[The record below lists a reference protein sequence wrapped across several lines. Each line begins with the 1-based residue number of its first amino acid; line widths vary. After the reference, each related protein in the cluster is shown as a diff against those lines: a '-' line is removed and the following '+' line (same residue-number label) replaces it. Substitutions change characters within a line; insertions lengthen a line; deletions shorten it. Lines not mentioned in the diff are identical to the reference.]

1 MSDIRAQRSVMRPI
15 RWHTQCVL
23 VLLLWLPL
31 LEGARADGSTAL
43 QALIDSATPGAT
55 VTVPSGTHR
64 GGLVID
70 RPLTLAG
77 EPGAIL
83 DGQGEGD
90 VVRVSAAG
98 VTIRGLTLKNSGENL
113 TVMNAGIHA
122 DRGSHNLRVEDNRM
136 ENVLFGVW
144 VWHSE
149 NPRITGNTIRGKPHL
164 QSQDRGDGIRL
175 FNVTGGSF
183 AHNDIRD
190 ARDGVYVDTS
200 RNLEFIGNRFRDMR
214 FGIHYMY
221 AHDGRIIDN
230 HTTAT
235 RSGLALM
242 SSRQLEVTGN
252 RSVNDLNYGILLNF
266 VTDSVITG
274 NFVTG
279 VRGWAGGSQ
288 VEHGVVL
295 GVEGKA
301 FFVYNSYYNLIRDNL
316 FADSD
321 VGIHLTAGSEENA
334 MYGNAFVRNRT
345 QVMYVSTRQQE
356 WSHEG
361 RGNYWSDYLGWDLNG
376 DGIGDQP
383 YEPNDMVDKLLW
395 RYPMAKLLMNSP
407 AVATL
412 RWAQQQFPI
421 LRPSGVRD
429 SHPLMR
435 PPRIAEAA

>member
-1 MSDIRAQRSVMRPI
+1 MSDRPASGRAVWHAPW
-15 RWHTQCVL
+15 RWAF
-23 VLLLWLPL
+23 VLLLWLPPPL
-31 LEGARADGSTAL
+31 AGTEAHSPPAL
-43 QALIDSATPGAT
+43 QVLIDVAPPGAT
-55 VTVPSGTHR
+55 VTVPAGRHL

-70 RPLTLAG
+70 RPLTLTG
-77 EPGAIL
+77 ESGAVL
-83 DGQGEGD
+83 DGQGRGD
-90 VVRVSAAG
+90 VIRVRSAD
-98 VTIRGLTLKNSGENL
+98 VTIRDLTLKNSGENL

-122 DRGSHNLRVEDNRM
+122 DRGSHNLRVEGTGM

-149 NPRITGNTIRGKPHL
+149 NVRITGNTIRGKPHL

-200 RNLEFIGNRFRDMR
+200 RNLDFVGNRFRDMR

-252 RSVNDLNYGILLNF
+252 RSVNDLNYGVLLNF
-266 VTDSVITG
+266 VTDSVVAG
-274 NFVTG
+274 NVVTG
-279 VRGWAGGSQ
+279 VRGWAGGGQ

-301 FFVYNSYYNLIRDNL
+301 FFVYNSYYNVIRDNL

-334 MYGNAFVRNRT
+334 IFGNAFLRNRT

-361 RGNYWSDYLGWDLNG
+361 RGNFWSDYLGWDLNG

-383 YEPNDMVDKLLW
+383 YEPNDLVDKLLW

-435 PPRIAEAA
+435 PPKIPEAV

>member
-1 MSDIRAQRSVMRPI
+1 MRDARSNRLNLRHN
-15 RWHTQCVL
+15 RWRWVIA
-23 VLLLWLPL
+23 LLLWLPPL
-31 LEGARADGSTAL
+31 LVGAAGDAPPPL
-43 QALIDSATPGAT
+43 QALIDAAESGAT
-55 VTVPSGTHR
+55 VTVPAGRHR

-70 RPLTLAG
+70 RPLTLSGA
-77 EPGAIL
+77 PGAVL
-83 DGQGEGD
+83 DGQGRGD
-90 VVRVSAAG
+90 IIRVQSAD
-98 VTIRGLTLKNSGENL
+98 VTIRDLALKNSGGNL
-113 TVMNAGIHA
+113 TLMNAGIHA
-122 DRGSHNLRVEDNRM
+122 DRGSHRLRVEDTVM

-149 NPRITGNTIRGKPHL
+149 NARITGNTIRGKPQL

-175 FNVTGGSF
+175 FNVTGGTF
-183 AHNDIRD
+183 AHNDVRD

-200 RNLEFIGNRFRDMR
+200 RNLEFIGNRFQDMR

-242 SSRQLEVTGN
+242 SSRKLEVTGN

-266 VTDSVITG
+266 VTDSVVAG
-274 NFVTG
+274 NTVTG

-288 VEHGVVL
+288 VDHGVVL

-301 FFVYNSYYNLIRDNL
+301 FFVYNSYYNVVRDNV

-321 VGIHLTAGSEENA
+321 LGIHLTAGSEENA
-334 MYGNAFVRNRT
+334 MFGNAFIRNRT

-361 RGNYWSDYLGWDLNG
+361 RGNYWSDYLGWDLDG

-383 YEPNDMVDKLLW
+383 YEPNDLIDKLLW

-435 PPRIAEAA
+435 PPPTPEAV

>member
-1 MSDIRAQRSVMRPI
+1 MRHD
-15 RWHTQCVL
+15 RWRWAIA
-23 VLLLWLPL
+23 LLLWLPPL
-31 LEGARADGSTAL
+31 FAGAEGNAPPPL
-43 QALIDSATPGAT
+43 QALIDAAEPGAT
-55 VTVPSGTHR
+55 VTVPAGTHR

-77 EPGAIL
+77 VPGAVL
-83 DGQGEGD
+83 DGQGQGD
-90 VVRVSAAG
+90 IVRVQSPD
-98 VTIRGLTLKNSGENL
+98 VTIRELTLENSGENL
-113 TVMNAGIHA
+113 TLMNAGIHA
-122 DRGSHNLRVEDNRM
+122 DRDAHNLRVENTVM
-136 ENVLFGVW
+136 KNVLFGVW

-149 NPRITGNTIRGKPHL
+149 NARITGNTIRGKPQL

-175 FNVTGGSF
+175 FNVTGGIF
-183 AHNDIRD
+183 AHNDVRD

-200 RNLEFIGNRFRDMR
+200 RDLDFVGNRFRDMR

-266 VTDSVITG
+266 VTDSVVAG
-274 NFVTG
+274 NVVTG

-301 FFVYNSYYNLIRDNL
+301 FFVYNSYYNVVRDNV

-334 MYGNAFVRNRT
+334 MFGNAFIRNRT
-345 QVMYVSTRQQE
+345 QVMYVSTREQE

-361 RGNYWSDYLGWDLNG
+361 RGNFWSDYLGWDLNG

-383 YEPNDMVDKLLW
+383 YEPNDLVDKLLW

-435 PPRIAEAA
+435 PPRDPESA